1 MQVFLAE
8 EQIPLSS
15 SVSTAVKKKTL
26 LLGFAWSLMK
36 PVTAAAGK

>member
-15 SVSTAVKKKTL
+15 SVATAVKKLL

-36 PVTAAAGK
+36 PVTAAGGK